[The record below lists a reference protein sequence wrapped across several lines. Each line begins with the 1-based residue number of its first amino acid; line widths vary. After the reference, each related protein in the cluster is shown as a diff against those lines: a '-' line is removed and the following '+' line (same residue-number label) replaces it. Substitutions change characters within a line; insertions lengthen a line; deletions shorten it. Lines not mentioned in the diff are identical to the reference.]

1 VALRQ
6 KRNAGPPGQLGC
18 MIEVCRLDSSLGE
31 VSVAKSATV
40 KEVSIQPDLDVRE
53 PLVVS
58 ISLFND
64 QPRLDV
70 RHYYEN
76 AEGELGPTRKGI
88 NVPLDNILPLIDA
101 MLVAYTEST
110 GQRLGVFPVDEEGE

>member
-1 VALRQ
+1 
-6 KRNAGPPGQLGC
+6 
-18 MIEVCRLDSSLGE
+18 M
-31 VSVAKSATV
+31 AKSATV

-58 ISLFND
+58 ISLFNE

-76 AEGELGPTRKGI
+76 AEGELGPTKKGI

-101 MLVAYTEST
+101 ILVAYTEST
-110 GQRLGVFPVDEEGE
+110 GQRLGVFPVGDDEVEE